1 LFSAGVIASP
11 KLPPILQEFS
21 LSMSIV
27 EIHIECQPHCPAELG
42 IVLIS
47 LSLSLLSLIN
57 I

>member
-42 IVLIS
+42 IVLLS
-47 LSLSLLSLIN
+47 LSLSLFGK
-57 I
+57 